1 MKIHL
6 LRLAVLLS
14 GALVVPVRAAEPNAI
29 RALDV
34 AERDGA
40 IEVVI
45 QGTRPPSYTVFKL
58 QDPPRLVVD
67 LAGADVSKL
76 ASPVAVK
83 KGGVA
88 EITTAQ
94 YQDERSSVGRVIVA
108 LDAARPYEVA
118 PRVMPSSCGCSRR
131 GEACRDF
138 GCHCCRARSSEAVHP
153 PVLPRR
159 SFAESW
165 DHDLDRIFSGRSS
178 RA

>member
-6 LRLAVLLS
+6 LRLAVLLC
-14 GALVVPVRAAEPNAI
+14 GALVVPARAAEPNAI

-40 IEVVI
+40 IEVAI

-76 ASPVAVK
+76 ASPLAVK

-118 PRVMPSSCGCSRR
+118 PRGDAVVVRVLAEGAKPAATARSRR
-131 GEACRDF
+131 DR
-138 GCHCCRARSSEAVHP
+138 
-153 PVLPRR
+153 LPRP
-159 SFAESW
+159 
-165 DHDLDRIFSGRSS
+165 
-178 RA
+178 